1 MNDKPPGGHG
11 DGHIFRRF
19 DSEMAHLHALVVRM
33 AELAVAQLRDA
44 LGTLERKD
52 AAAAR
57 RVIANDKRL
66 NDLDVEADDEIV
78 RIIALRQ
85 PMAGDLRE
93 IIALSKIVAELER
106 AGDEARKIAGL
117 TVKFYGGDT
126 SRHPRSPLS
135 GGGDGD
141 SHSRHPR
148 SLLSGGGGGDGAGAG
163 AGEVAGDTAPAD
175 AILRDIYA
183 LAAHVEGMLRA
194 VIAAFDA
201 PDLDLA
207 RALEVLGDDMKL
219 DAQLQSILRRLADL
233 VSADSRHAAHF
244 VDIVLG
250 IRALERF
257 GGHAKNIAGHLV
269 FIKHGIDVRHEGVE
283 SILRQLKAQGEG

>member
-1 MNDKPPGGHG
+1 MTGSKQGGSHGDGHG
-11 DGHIFRRF
+11 RGRGYNRGDHGEGHIFRRF

-33 AELAVAQLRDA
+33 AELAVSQLRA
-44 LGTLERKD
+44 AVGTLERRD
-52 AAAAR
+52 VAAAR
-57 RVIANDKRL
+57 QVVENDKKL

-93 IIALSKIVAELER
+93 IIAVSKIVAELER

-117 TVKFYGGDT
+117 TIRFYAD
-126 SRHPRSPLS
+126 LADS
-135 GGGDGD
+135 GRGKT
-141 SHSRHPR
+141 P
-148 SLLSGGGGGDGAGAG
+148 
-163 AGEVAGDTAPAD
+163 PAD

-183 LAAHVEGMLRA
+183 LAAQVESMLSA
-194 VIAAFDA
+194 VIAAFGG
-201 PDLDLA
+201 PRDLNLDE
-207 RALEVLGDDMKL
+207 ALEVLGKGLKL
-219 DAQLQSILRRLADL
+219 DDQLQSILRRLTGL
-233 VSADSRHAAHF
+233 VVEDPGHAAHF

-269 FIKHGIDVRHEGVE
+269 FIKHGIDVRHEGVA
-283 SILRQLKAQGEG
+283 SILRQLKQQNQDSPETSEP

>member
-163 AGEVAGDTAPAD
+163 DGEVSGGGDGEVAAAPAD

-194 VIAAFDA
+194 ATPKTSRATWCSSNTASTSATKAWRAFC
-201 PDLDLA
+201 
-207 RALEVLGDDMKL
+207 G
-219 DAQLQSILRRLADL
+219 
-233 VSADSRHAAHF
+233 
-244 VDIVLG
+244 
-250 IRALERF
+250 
-257 GGHAKNIAGHLV
+257 N
-269 FIKHGIDVRHEGVE
+269 
-283 SILRQLKAQGEG
+283 